1 MSGNNDMSM
10 ESTGFCVLNLNDEK
24 GECMSNVESL
34 PSIGPVLAGR
44 LSEAGITSVEEL
56 QQAGV
61 KKAFLR
67 VRSLYPDACLMS
79 LYALTC
85 AMQGK
90 KRGMLTSE
98 EKGELKAFFH
108 SL

>member
-1 MSGNNDMSM
+1 MS
-10 ESTGFCVLNLNDEK
+10 ELEK
-24 GECMSNVESL
+24 MPG
-34 PSIGPVLAGR
+34 IGPVLAGR
-44 LSEAGITSVEEL
+44 LNDAGITTADEL

-61 KKAFLR
+61 KNAFLR
-67 VRSLYPDACLMS
+67 VHALYPDACLMS

-90 KRGMLTSE
+90 KRGMLTDD
-98 EKGELKAFFH
+98 EKTDLKSFFK